1 MKIPEMARSPA
12 PRNITTM
19 THPWIDLV
27 RNSDPLAALYS
38 TVPPLNSVRLRSI
51 HLNWRGPAL
60 TLRIDLPSF
69 PDNAPADWIESGN
82 DTFQCHLQFLA
93 VNHFK
98 MSAWAP
104 PTLADISI
112 SPTHDHRISVSVT
125 GDRTIFSFDG
135 SDSIL
140 VGHLSAFTA
149 CESEGDTG
157 PRNFLGRVD
166 SRRFTSLPNTYEK
179 TFYEHL

>member
-1 MKIPEMARSPA
+1 
-12 PRNITTM
+12 M

-27 RNSDPLAALYS
+27 RNSDPLTTLYS
-38 TVPPLNSVRLRSI
+38 TVPPLNDVRLRSI
-51 HLNWRGPAL
+51 HLNWRGPTL

-69 PDNAPADWIESGN
+69 PDNAPVDWIESGN

-93 VNHFK
+93 VNNFR
-98 MSAWAP
+98 MSAWRP
-104 PTLADISI
+104 PTLASISI
-112 SPTHDHRISVSVT
+112 SSTHDRRISVSAT
-125 GDRTIFSFDG
+125 GEQTIFSFDS

-140 VGHLSAFTA
+140 VGHMSAFTA
-149 CESEGDTG
+149 CEAGQDTG

-166 SRRFTSLPNTYEK
+166 SRRFKSLPNTYEK